1 MIKRI
6 VFGAALALV
15 IAGIS
20 APDAS
25 ALCNPPKFVA
35 SFNSVTGEYVYWQ
48 VADLTNSAQTSM
60 QSIANGG
67 QDVGGTCNFIYWG
80 ANPGNVGL
88 SGDYGQ
94 ACALPATR
102 PCPSGNLS
110 IIGQAGPSFFGATV
124 SEGAGPLGYDFSTV
138 PGAVNHIKNTG
149 QVPRPKVNTSSRAG
163 SSVVLSLQ
171 LDGANASP
179 GFDAATAATITG
191 YNVLSATGTTDPG
204 RLASA
209 YTLLVNA
216 PASGGG
222 PASVAST
229 SVDCSNIAQDRWIVT
244 QIVTTA
250 GPFSGVG
257 PATQV
262 KCNPA
267 LADPKYKPIKRA
279 HPGNKEN

>member
-6 VFGAALALV
+6 VFGVALALV
-15 IAGIS
+15 IVGVA

-35 SFNSVTGEYVYWQ
+35 TFNSVSGDYIYWQ
-48 VADLTNSAQTSM
+48 VDDLTNSAQTSM

-80 ANPGNVGL
+80 ANPGQVGL

-102 PCPSGNLS
+102 PCPSGSLS
-110 IIGQAGPSFFGATV
+110 IIGQAGGSFFGATV
-124 SEGAGPLGYDFSTV
+124 TEGAGPLGYDFSTL
-138 PGAVNHIKNTG
+138 PGAVNHIKNTALA
-149 QVPRPKVNTSSRAG
+149 PRPKVNSSSRSG
-163 SSVVLSLQ
+163 NSVVLSLQ
-171 LDGANASP
+171 LDAANASP
-179 GFDAATAATITG
+179 GIDSTTAAAITG
-191 YNVLSATGTTDPG
+191 YNVLSAVGTTDPG

-209 YTLLVNA
+209 YTLQVNA
-216 PASGGG
+216 PAAGGG
-222 PASVAST
+222 PATVAST
-229 SVDCSNIAQDRWIVT
+229 SVDCTDITKDRWVVT

-262 KCNPA
+262 KCNAA
-267 LADPKYKPIKRA
+267 LADPKYKKIHKK
-279 HPGNKEN
+279 GQN